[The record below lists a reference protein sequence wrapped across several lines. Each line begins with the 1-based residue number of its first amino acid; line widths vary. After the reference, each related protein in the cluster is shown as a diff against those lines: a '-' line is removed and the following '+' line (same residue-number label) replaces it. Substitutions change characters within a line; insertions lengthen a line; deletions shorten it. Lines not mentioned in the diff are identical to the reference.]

1 MQPAAS
7 KTQPRLLLN
16 HIATADAKPQ
26 SSSSRR
32 LRAAGRGSEL
42 PRSRSAATRE
52 VAAVR
57 HWSIPDLRGLELRV
71 RIQRGRERDSTGD
84 DDAVAGGL
92 DGLELREV
100 VRHGRRRSRGV

>member
-7 KTQPRLLLN
+7 KTLQQTQNLN
-16 HIATADAKPQ
+16 PA
-26 SSSSRR
+26 RV
-32 LRAAGRGSEL
+32 AARGRGSEL
-42 PRSRSAATRE
+42 PRSRPAATRE

-57 HWSIPDLRGLELRV
+57 SPDLRGLELRV
-71 RIQRGRERDSTGD
+71 RRIQRGRERDGTGD

>member
-42 PRSRSAATRE
+42 PRSRPAATRE

-57 HWSIPDLRGLELRV
+57 SPDLRGLELRV
-71 RIQRGRERDSTGD
+71 RRIQRGRERDGTGD